1 MELNFEEL
9 DNPPGPVNNSNNVTN
24 QPEINYTN
32 YWSNANPTINESSNP
47 KKPKVS
53 YDDILSSL
61 NMVVNNGVLQFAKPV
76 KQEQDQQQSK
86 PQQKKQVTIREPPQQ
101 RQQQQRQQQ
110 QRQHQQH
117 HQHQQHNYITNKYFK
132 DYQEHQQ
139 GVDEEPPRPLTKEE
153 YRQMMI
159 QDYIN
164 RQQAQRRLSQI
175 KSRKLLFDTQHINI
189 APNQMPRDMN
199 KLFSTFRKSGA
210 KF

>member
-9 DNPPGPVNNSNNVTN
+9 DNPDPVNNSNNVTN
-24 QPEINYTN
+24 PTEINYTN
-32 YWSNANPTINESSNP
+32 YWSNANPIISESSNP

-76 KQEQDQQQSK
+76 KQEQKNQEVK
-86 PQQKKQVTIREPPQQ
+86 PQQKKQVTIREP
-101 RQQQQRQQQ
+101 Q
-110 QRQHQQH
+110 QRQHPNQN
-117 HQHQQHNYITNKYFK
+117 NYITNKYFK
-132 DYQEHQQ
+132 DYQEQSQ
-139 GVDEEPPRPLTKEE
+139 DVDEEPPRPLTKEE

-199 KLFSTFRKSGA
+199 KLFKTFIR
-210 KF
+210 